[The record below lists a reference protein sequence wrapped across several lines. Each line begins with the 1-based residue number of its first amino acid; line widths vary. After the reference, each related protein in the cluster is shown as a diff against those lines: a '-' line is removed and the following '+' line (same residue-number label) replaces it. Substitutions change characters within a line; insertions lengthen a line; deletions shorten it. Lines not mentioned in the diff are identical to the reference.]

1 MKLFNYQHN
10 KKPSTR
16 YTIVD
21 FIDFWKE
28 IYIMKKNVLLNSAM
42 ILSLL
47 LTACTDKEEKKTT
60 ESTNPTAIESVT
72 PSAMA
77 NATID
82 DKKSPVPS
90 AVSSTPKESD
100 KKDFVFD
107 VKKQY
112 QVEMQTTLGTIKLKL
127 YSKESPKAVENFV
140 RLVNNQYYNGI
151 IFHRIIKGFMIQTG
165 DPTGT
170 GTGGQSAFGKEFENE
185 DDPSLSYNK
194 AGILG
199 MANHGKN
206 TNGSQFFITTGPRP
220 HLDHGYTIFGEVTEG
235 LEVVS
240 AIEKV
245 KTNEKDKP
253 LEDVK
258 MTQVTLI
265 N

>member
-1 MKLFNYQHN
+1 M
-10 KKPSTR
+10 T
-16 YTIVD
+16 
-21 FIDFWKE
+21 
-28 IYIMKKNVLLNSAM
+28 KNILLTSAM
-42 ILSLL
+42 VLTML
-47 LTACTDKEEKKTT
+47 LTSCTDKEDKKTDESKKTSATT
-60 ESTNPTAIESVT
+60 ESVA
-72 PSAMA
+72 PSASA
-77 NATID
+77 SVKAD
-82 DKKSPVPS
+82 DKKDASPS
-90 AVSSTPKESD
+90 AVASTAKAND
-100 KKDFVFD
+100 KKEFVFD
-107 VKKQY
+107 AKKQY
-112 QVEMQTTLGTIKLKL
+112 KVEMKTTLGTIKLKL
-127 YSKESPKAVENFV
+127 YGKESPKAVENFV

-151 IFHRIIKGFMIQTG
+151 IFHRVIKDFMIQTG

-206 TNGSQFFITTGPRP
+206 TNGSQFFITTGPKP

-235 LEVVS
+235 LDVVS

-245 KTNEKDKP
+245 KTNESDKP

-265 N
+265 D